1 MKKIIFLT
9 IILMGVFI
17 SPTISQKKDFFLNTR
32 ILAEKLPNNFSKVII
47 YQTRD
52 SILVRDSVFKKERK
66 ILHHPDVL
74 IQVDSIYDTIFVP
87 SGVLK
92 KMFKIKQAYLNPDK
106 KVLVTFKKRKEIK
119 RPWRYLGFYNQKTII
134 YDSTQFV
141 YNDFTKQ
148 VDVIQITK
156 EDFVSHLHYVL
167 IIAWLFFI
175 IGCFLFFLTRHES
188 KLELE
193 QNEMPTIIFSILY
206 IISIFIIICSKSI
219 LFLIS
224 FLIILMIV
232 KRKKILL
239 DLKKFQEEIKKK

>member
-32 ILAEKLPNNFSKVII
+32 VLAEKLPNNFSKVII

-66 ILHHPDVL
+66 ILHYPDVL

-92 KMFKIKQAYLNPDK
+92 KMFEIKQAYLNPDK
-106 KVLVTFKKRKEIK
+106 KIPVTFKKRKEIK
-119 RPWRYLGFYNQKTII
+119 RPWRYLGFCNEKNII
-134 YDSTQFV
+134 YETTQFI
-141 YNDFTKQ
+141 YSDFTKQ
-148 VDVIQITK
+148 VDVIQTTK
-156 EDFVSHLHYVL
+156 EKFVSKLNYLL
-167 IIAWLFFI
+167 IVAWAFFI
-175 IGCFLFFLTRHES
+175 FGCFFFFFTRPKS
-188 KLELE
+188 RLELE
-193 QNEMPTIIFSILY
+193 QNEMPTVVLCILY
-206 IISIFIIICSKSI
+206 IIAIFIIIFSKSI

-224 FLIILMIV
+224 FLIILMTV
-232 KRKKILL
+232 NRKKILL
-239 DLKKFQEEIKKK
+239 DFKKFQEENKKK